1 MNKIT
6 LAIALFSASTTIA
19 MAASNNTI
27 TFQGEV
33 TAQTCSVSV
42 NGVDANPV
50 VLLPTVSSSDLDAS
64 GKTAGKTTF
73 TLGVTGCASSAADID
88 IKTVF
93 VANQVTTSG
102 NLGNTGTA
110 TNVELQLL
118 KDATTT
124 TGINL
129 NSNVAQDGIVLK
141 AGDTSAEHDFAVQY
155 YATGQAGPGSVIGSV
170 QYAVSYL

>member
-6 LAIALFSASTTIA
+6 LAMALFAASTTVA

-33 TAQTCSVSV
+33 TAQTCSVTV
-42 NGVDANPV
+42 NGLDANPM
-50 VLLPTVSSSDLDAS
+50 VLLPTVSSGDLNAS

-73 TLGVTGCASSAADID
+73 TLGVSGCATGASDID

-93 VANQVTTSG
+93 VGNQVTTAG
-102 NLGNTGTA
+102 NLKNTGTA
-110 TNVELQLL
+110 ANVELQLL

-124 TGINL
+124 TGIDL
-129 NSNVAQDGIVLK
+129 NSGVAQDGIVLK

-155 YATGQAGPGSVIGSV
+155 FATGQAGPGSVIASV

>member
-6 LAIALFSASTTIA
+6 LAIALFSASTSIA

-42 NGVDANPV
+42 NGVDANPM

>member
-6 LAIALFSASTTIA
+6 LAMALFAASTTA
-19 MAASNNTI
+19 SMAASNNTI

-33 TAQTCSVSV
+33 TAQTCAVTV
-42 NGVDANPV
+42 NGLDANPM

-73 TLGVTGCASSAADID
+73 TLGVSGCAASADDID
-88 IKTVF
+88 VKTVF
-93 VANQVTTSG
+93 VGNQVTTNG
-102 NLGNTGTA
+102 NLQNTGTA
-110 TNVELQLL
+110 SNVELQLL
-118 KDATTT
+118 KDAVTT

-129 NSNVAQDGIVLK
+129 NSGVAQDGIVLK
-141 AGDTSAEHDFAVQY
+141 ANATSAEHDFAVQY
-155 YATGQAGPGSVIGSV
+155 FATGQTTPGSVIASV

>member
-6 LAIALFSASTTIA
+6 LAIALFSASTTA
-19 MAASNNTI
+19 ALAASNNTI

-33 TAQTCSVSV
+33 TAQTCSVTV
-42 NGVDANPV
+42 NGLNANPM
-50 VLLPTVSSSDLDAS
+50 VLLPTVSSGELNTS

-73 TLGVTGCASSAADID
+73 TLGVSGCTIGPDDID

-93 VANQVTTSG
+93 VGSQVTTSG
-102 NLGNTGTA
+102 NLKNTGTA

-118 KDATTT
+118 KDATTIA
-124 TGINL
+124 GIDL
-129 NSNVAQDGIVLK
+129 NSGLPQDGIVLK
-141 AGDTSAEHDFAVQY
+141 AGETTAEHDFAVQY
-155 YATGQAGPGSVIGSV
+155 YSTGIATPGSVIASV

>member
-1 MNKIT
+1 MKKTI

-33 TAQTCSVSV
+33 TAQTCSVTV
-42 NGVDANPV
+42 NGLEANPV
-50 VLLPTVSSSDLDAS
+50 VLLPTVSSSDLAAS
-64 GKTAGKTTF
+64 GQTKGKTTF
-73 TLGVTGCASSAADID
+73 TLGVSGCTTGTSDID

-93 VANQVTTSG
+93 VGSQVTAAG
-102 NLGNTGTA
+102 NLQNTGTA
-110 TNVELQLL
+110 ENVELQLL
-118 KDATTT
+118 QNETTT

-129 NSNVAQDGIVLK
+129 NSNVAQEGIVLL
-141 AGDTSAEHDFAVQY
+141 AGETSAEHNFAVQY
-155 YATGQAGPGSVIGSV
+155 YATGEATPGTVLASV

>member
-42 NGVDANPV
+42 NGVDANPM

>member
-6 LAIALFSASTTIA
+6 LAMALFAASTTA
-19 MAASNNTI
+19 SMAASNNTI

-33 TAQTCSVSV
+33 TGQTCSVTV
-42 NGVDANPV
+42 NGLEANPM
-50 VLLPTVSSSDLDAS
+50 VLLPTVSSTDLDAS

-73 TLGVTGCASSAADID
+73 TLGVSGCTADAADVD

-93 VANQVTTSG
+93 VGNQVSASG
-102 NLGNTGTA
+102 NLKNTGTA
-110 TNVELQLL
+110 ANVELQLL

-124 TGINL
+124 TGIDL
-129 NSNVAQDGIVLK
+129 NSGLAQDGIVLL
-141 AGDTSAEHDFAVQY
+141 AGNTSAEHDFAVQY
-155 YATGQAGPGSVIGSV
+155 FATGQTAPGTVVASV

>member
-6 LAIALFSASTTIA
+6 LALALFSASTTFA

-33 TAQTCSVSV
+33 TAQTCSVTV
-42 NGVDANPV
+42 NGVEANPM
-50 VLLPTVSSSDLDAS
+50 VLLPTVSSADLDTS
-64 GKTAGKTTF
+64 GKKAGKTTF
-73 TLGVTGCASSAADID
+73 TLGVSGCTADASDID

-93 VANQVTTSG
+93 IGNQVSATG
-102 NLGNTGTA
+102 NLKNSGTA

-124 TGINL
+124 TGIDL
-129 NSNVAQDGIVLK
+129 NSGLAQDGIVLK
-141 AGDTSAEHDFAVQY
+141 SGQTSAEHDFAVQY
-155 YATGQAGPGSVIGSV
+155 YATGQATPGTVIASV

>member
-6 LAIALFSASTTIA
+6 LAIALFSASTTVA

-33 TAQTCSVSV
+33 TAQTCSVTV
-42 NGVDANPV
+42 NGLDANPM
-50 VLLPTVSSSDLDAS
+50 VLLPTVSSTDLDAS

-73 TLGVTGCASSAADID
+73 TLGVAGCASEVTDID

-93 VANQVTTSG
+93 VGSQVTTAG
-102 NLGNTGTA
+102 NLKNTGTA

-118 KDATTT
+118 KDSTTT
-124 TGINL
+124 TGIDL
-129 NSNVAQDGIVLK
+129 NSGVAQDGIVLK

-155 YATGQAGPGSVIGSV
+155 YATGKTTPGSVIASV

>member
-6 LAIALFSASTTIA
+6 LAMALFAASTTA
-19 MAASNNTI
+19 SMAASNNTI

-33 TAQTCSVSV
+33 TAQTCSVTV
-42 NGVDANPV
+42 NGLEANPM
-50 VLLPTVSSSDLDAS
+50 VLLPTVSTADLDTS
-64 GKTAGKTTF
+64 GKKAGKTTF
-73 TLGVTGCASSAADID
+73 TLGVSGCTADAADVD

-93 VANQVTTSG
+93 VGNQVSSTG
-102 NLGNTGTA
+102 NLINTGTA

-124 TGINL
+124 TGIDL
-129 NSNVAQDGIVLK
+129 NSGLAQDGIVLL
-141 AGDTSAEHDFAVQY
+141 AGQTSAEHDFAVQY
-155 YATGQAGPGSVIGSV
+155 YTTGLATPGSVISSV